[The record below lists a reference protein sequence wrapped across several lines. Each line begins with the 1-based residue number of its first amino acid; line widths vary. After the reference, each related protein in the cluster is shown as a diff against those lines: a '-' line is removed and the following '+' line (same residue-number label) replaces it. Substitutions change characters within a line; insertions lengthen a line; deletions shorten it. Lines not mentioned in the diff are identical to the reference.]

1 MQSFILM
8 QDFQKKELN
17 RGGETGWAETFLKK
31 NALFHKNIEYCPKFL
46 EYVENPQV
54 TQPN

>member
-1 MQSFILM
+1 M

-46 EYVENPQV
+46 ESVENPQV